1 MATGNSK
8 LMVDAMI
15 LEVKAGNHSSGP
27 GYGSR
32 DNSGSGRPEYG
43 KQDGGRCNGYMMQ
56 EISEVTTI
64 MVETT
69 RTLKIIVETNYGLM
83 KGAVLVG
90 KA

>member
-1 MATGNSK
+1 MK
-8 LMVDAMI
+8 
-15 LEVKAGNHSSGP
+15 
-27 GYGSR
+27 
-32 DNSGSGRPEYG
+32 
-43 KQDGGRCNGYMMQ
+43 